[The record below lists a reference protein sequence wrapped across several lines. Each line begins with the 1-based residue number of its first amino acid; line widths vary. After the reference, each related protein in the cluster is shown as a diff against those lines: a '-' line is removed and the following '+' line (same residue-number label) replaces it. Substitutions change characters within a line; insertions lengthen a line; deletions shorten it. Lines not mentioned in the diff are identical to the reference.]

1 MLKPESK
8 HIVWLCSGLHQPG
21 GTERANLNAAHL
33 QLEHGFSVTI
43 IVMDETGQSFY
54 PIDPRIRVIHK
65 KWFFGITGKGNVASR
80 KISMLKEFSALKKL
94 VTGMDPWA
102 IIATDYPF
110 AVACVFTGLHK
121 KYRVFS
127 WEHHHFHWLKKNSFW
142 KMMIRYTY
150 PKLRS
155 VLVYNPD
162 EQPWFGKMG
171 CRTAVTPNFITGMPL
186 IERSPE
192 NIILTVGWLIKRKGV
207 DMIPAMAEKIF
218 AHHPSWKWIIIGEGE
233 LENDLRKEIAARGL
247 DQKLILQKPE
257 GPLKAPDYQQAS
269 IYVMTSRQEP
279 FGLVLIEAMS
289 NGLPC
294 IAFDCPT
301 GPRHIITHG
310 EDGILVPPFD
320 TESMVNA
327 IENMISEHEVRR
339 RMSENARAHVLK
351 FSAEN
356 VWLRWKALLED

>member
-1 MLKPESK
+1 MSEPESK

-33 QLEHGFSVTI
+33 QLEHGFRVTI

-54 PIDPRIRVIHK
+54 PIDPRIRFIHK
-65 KWFFGITGKGNVASR
+65 KWFFGITKKGNPVSR
-80 KISMLKEFSALKKL
+80 KIFMLKEFSALKKL
-94 VTGMDPWA
+94 ITGLDPFA

-110 AVACVFTGLHK
+110 AVACIFTGLHK

-127 WEHHHFHWLKKNSFW
+127 WEHHHYHWLKKNSFW
-142 KMMIRYTY
+142 QWMIRLAY

-162 EQPWFGKMG
+162 EQPWFEKMG
-171 CRTAVTPNFITGMPL
+171 CHTGVMPNFITGMPL
-186 IERSPE
+186 IERKQES
-192 NIILTVGWLIKRKGV
+192 IILTVGWLIERKGM
-207 DMIPAMAEKIF
+207 DLIPAIAQKVL
-218 AHHPSWKWIIIGEGE
+218 AAYPSWKWIIIGEGE
-233 LENDLRKEIAARGL
+233 LENVLQKEIKERGL
-247 DQKLILQKPE
+247 QNKLILQAPEKPLE
-257 GPLKAPDYQQAS
+257 ALDYQQAS

-301 GPRHIITHG
+301 GPRHIITNG

-320 TESMVNA
+320 TGTMEKA
-327 IENMISEHEVRR
+327 ILQLLMNNEERD
-339 RMSENARAHVLK
+339 RMRENAMKNVKK

-356 VWLRWKALLED
+356 VWLTWKALLAD